1 MQSESSILIKLYYAT
16 ISIIPLC
23 WCAVVLNTDPLSLS
37 PGCRGII
44 RCAKAQKVFPAP
56 FEIIRYGKPYG
67 KNIHPAARAAVA
79 GTQSLCCECGL
90 IGIW

>member
-23 WCAVVLNTDPLSLS
+23 RCAVVLNTDPLSLAILS
-37 PGCRGII
+37 GCWNYPV
-44 RCAKAQKVFPAP
+44 CAKVQEVFQP
-56 FEIIRYGKPYG
+56 FEIIRYGKPMVE
-67 KNIHPAARAAVA
+67 KNPSRNQAVA
-79 GTQSLCCECGL
+79 GTQSLCECGL

>member
-23 WCAVVLNTDPLSLS
+23 WCAVILNTDPLSLS
-37 PGCRGII
+37 RLPWNYPVCQSAEGI
-44 RCAKAQKVFPAP
+44 PAP

-67 KNIHPAARAAVA
+67 KNIHPSAQAAVA